1 QHRDYSEL
9 TAQKIDEEV
18 RDIVT
23 GAYEKAFQLIKANLE
38 IHERMAKALLERE
51 TLNSDDID
59 EIMAGSEAPVP
70 KETDTN
76 RTS

>member
-1 QHRDYSEL
+1 M

-23 GAYEKAFQLIKANLE
+23 GAYKKAFQLIRDNLE
-38 IHERMAKALLERE
+38 IHDRMAKALLERE
-51 TLNSDDID
+51 TLDSSDID

-70 KETDTN
+70 KEIGTN

>member
-1 QHRDYSEL
+1 M
-9 TAQKIDEEV
+9 
-18 RDIVT
+18 
-23 GAYEKAFQLIKANLE
+23 E

-51 TLNSDDID
+51 TLNSNDID

-70 KETDTN
+70 KEIGTN